1 MLEQLQKEK
10 QLFESYL
17 EQSTQNITHDRLKQS
32 MSYSLSN
39 GGKRVRPL
47 LIFETL
53 RLFQENIRMVYPIAA
68 AIEYIHTYSLIHDDL
83 PAMDN
88 DDYRRGQLTNHKQF
102 DETTAILA
110 GDALLTHAFGL
121 IGESELSAE
130 QKVTLMNALVQFSG
144 GNGMIGGQMYD
155 MFGQGKEID
164 LIHVKYTHELKTAA
178 LLRFCVKAACVVAN
192 VGEEV
197 MSKLD
202 QFAVH
207 FGLAFQIHNDIKD
220 VLQDEVLEKSTYVK
234 LLGKEGAIQALENEM
249 NCAKLM
255 LLEIEQNN
263 TTIKATQLEQF
274 LNFLN

>member
-1 MLEQLQKEK
+1 MLERLQKDRH
-10 QLFESYL
+10 LFEEYL
-17 EQSTQNITHDRLKQS
+17 EQSTQPITHERLRQS

-47 LIFETL
+47 LIFATL
-53 RLFQENIRMVYPIAA
+53 GLFQEEISVAYPIAA

-102 DETTAILA
+102 DEATAILA

-121 IGESELSAE
+121 IGKSEVNAL
-130 QKVTLMNALVQFSG
+130 QKLELMDALVQFSG

-155 MFGQGKEID
+155 MFAQGKTSD
-164 LIHVKYTHELKTAA
+164 LCSVKHTHELKTAA
-178 LLRFCVKAACVVAN
+178 LLRFCVKAACIIANADELVAL
-192 VGEEV
+192 
-197 MSKLD
+197 KLD
-202 QFAVH
+202 KFARH

-249 NCAKLM
+249 NGAKSM
-255 LLEIEQNN
+255 LLDIEQTHHIN
-263 TTIKATQLEQF
+263 ATQLEQF
-274 LNFLN
+274 LNFLNY